1 MESATETSLPTLRDL
16 LFEAVLAVATLTL
29 WPILD
34 ERAQGTASQRSRAL
48 VYFPLV
54 GFALGVILAIVD
66 RTAGLVFDPFGR
78 SFVVLIVGAALSLGL
93 ANRGVADTVEV
104 LRRGARPA
112 STGLARIGPVGAA
125 AAVATFAFEVWCLS
139 RIADDAGRAG
149 AIVMAMML
157 SRWSIVP
164 IGYGLKPLE
173 HWGLGIPYEGGI
185 AFREF
190 AVSSAIA
197 LGLTMALYQNVG
209 LAVIIVLALT
219 ILVMRLALSRRIGG
233 ASGYTLAGGC
243 GLVELV
249 TFAVLAAIG
258 I

>member
-1 MESATETSLPTLRDL
+1 MESATETSLPTVRDL
-16 LFEAVLAVATLTL
+16 LFEAVLALATLTL

-34 ERAQGTASQRSRAL
+34 ERSQGSAAQRSRAM
-48 VYFPLV
+48 VYFPV
-54 GFALGVILAIVD
+54 IGFVLGAILAIVD
-66 RTAGLVFDPFGR
+66 RTAEVAFGPLGR
-78 SFVVLIVGAALSLGL
+78 SFAALIVGAALSLGL

-112 STGLARIGPVGAA
+112 STGLARIGPVGAGA
-125 AAVATFAFEVWCLS
+125 TVVAFVFEIWCLS
-139 RIADDAGRAG
+139 RITDDAGRAG

-173 HWGLGIPYEGGI
+173 HWGLGIAYEGGI
-185 AFREF
+185 TFREF
-190 AVSSAIA
+190 AVSSAVA

-209 LAVIIVLALT
+209 LAVIVVMALT
-219 ILVMRLALSRRIGG
+219 ILAMRLALSRRIGG

-243 GLVELV
+243 GLVEV
-249 TFAVLAAIG
+249 ITFAVLAAIRV
-258 I
+258 